1 MNTLRILASFALLG
15 VLHAPVHAQF
25 PERPQITPSQ
35 TMSPEMSELP
45 PNPLLFG
52 EKVTRHDNLA
62 LIWEREFAL
71 SGPGGRKGRVAVFTR
86 NSQGIWVR
94 SASIDPRSS
103 DAGGFGQLLAIFN
116 NFALIKTGGP
126 IGLVHLYQR
135 VSGKWKLMQILTPP
149 SSYSFTALTI
159 WNNWAFIGATFA
171 VGGLEQGG
179 AVFVYQFTSA
189 GTLRGIQTLRSYSGN
204 PVDRFAR
211 HVAVSNG
218 RVLVSAYGDSDRR
231 GAAYVFE
238 LSGSLF
244 VKRQKLI
251 AINGARGDG
260 FAASIGISADW
271 IAIGAPNVDGVQD
284 LFCLGGRTTGAM
296 YVFRRINGTWLQ
308 QDALLSGD
316 ARDTAFSCVSEF
328 GAQLMISGP
337 WLVSTITV
345 DSGAVRSVV
354 PVIYKRDTANFT
366 ARADATE
373 ADGSL
378 DLYLSNGTLIVGA
391 PFEQGCQFEACVG
404 RAVVYDLD
412 KTGL

>member
-251 AINGARGDG
+251 AINGAAGDE
-260 FAASIGISADW
+260 FATDVGISGDW
-271 IAIGAPNVDGVQD
+271 IAIGAPKVSGPDDDNC
-284 LFCLGGRTTGAM
+284 FERSNSGAI
-296 YVFRRINGTWLQ
+296 YVFKRINGTWLQ
-308 QDALLSGD
+308 QDALTSGD
-316 ARDTAFSCVSEF
+316 ARDSRHPCVNELGQSVV
-328 GAQLMISGP
+328 ISGNWIAAAANLP
-337 WLVSTITV
+337 FA
-345 DSGAVRSVV
+345 GGNSVV
-354 PVIYKRDTANFT
+354 PIIYKRDTANFT
-366 ARADATE
+366 PRADAQL
-373 ADGSL
+373 ADGRV
-378 DLYLSNGTLIVGA
+378 DLHLSNGLLLVGS
-391 PFEQGCQFEACVG
+391 PVELGCPIGACNG
-404 RAVVYDLD
+404 HAFVYELE
-412 KTGL
+412 KAGL

>member
-1 MNTLRILASFALLG
+1 MERATLNTLRVLASLALLG
-15 VLHAPVHAQF
+15 VLQAPVYAQL
-25 PERPQITPSQ
+25 PERPHISPSDG
-35 TMSPEMSELP
+35 MSPD
-45 PNPLLFG
+45 PLERSPTPGTLRSLSFG
-52 EKVTRHDNLA
+52 DQVAHHNNTA
-62 LIWEREFAL
+62 LIWERGFPDFPEAI
-71 SGPGGRKGRVAVFTR
+71 GRVAVFTR
-86 NSQGIWVR
+86 NGQGKWVR
-94 SASIDPRSS
+94 SASIDAPS
-103 DAGGFGQLLAIFN
+103 GNVGFGEQIAIFN
-116 NFALIKTGGP
+116 DFALIESTT
-126 IGLVHLYQR
+126 HAFLYHR
-135 VSGKWKLMQILTPP
+135 VQGQWKRIQQLTPQ
-149 SSYSFTALTI
+149 SGYTFTEVTI
-159 WNNWAFIGATFA
+159 WNNWAFIGARSATA
-171 VGGLEQGG
+171 G
-179 AVFVYQFTSA
+179 AVHVYQFTTA
-189 GTLRGIQTLRSYSGN
+189 GTLRGVQTLRSFSGDPADGFGEHVVISN
-204 PVDRFAR
+204 AR
-211 HVAVSNG
+211 A
-218 RVLVSAYGDSDRR
+218 LVSASGDTGGR

-316 ARDTAFSCVSEF
+316 ARDTAFSCVTEF
-328 GAQLMISGP
+328 GAQLMISGA

-345 DSGAVRSVV
+345 DNGAVRSVV
-354 PVIYKRDTANFT
+354 PVIYKRDTTTFT
-366 ARADATE
+366 ARADAAE